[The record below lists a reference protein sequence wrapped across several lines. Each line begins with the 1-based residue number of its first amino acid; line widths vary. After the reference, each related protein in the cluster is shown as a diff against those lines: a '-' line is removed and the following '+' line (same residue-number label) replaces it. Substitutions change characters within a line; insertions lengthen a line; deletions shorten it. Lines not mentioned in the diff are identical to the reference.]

1 VPQRFTHVR
10 LCIYPDGGVARLR
23 VHGEVVPDPRFLTAG
38 ALDLAALVNGGV
50 VTGCSNMFYS
60 SPTNLISPGD
70 ARVMGEGW
78 ETARRR
84 DQGNDWVE
92 FGLAGPGVVRL
103 VELDSR
109 HFVGNAPGW
118 AALLGKDART
128 GPDDPA
134 GWTELLPRTRLQ
146 PDTRHLFRLPATT
159 EVTGV
164 RLDVFPDGGLAR
176 VRLYGA
182 LSPEGLAG
190 LGLRWLNSLPA
201 SQARQV
207 LATCCASRAWVER
220 MAAGRPY
227 ADLDDLL
234 GAGDRAVGELDR
246 DDLAEALSAHPRI
259 GQRAAGA
266 STQAVWSRQ
275 EQAAVGDADAEVQA
289 ALHEGNR
296 AYEERFGH
304 VFLISASGRP
314 AEELLAALRERLGND
329 PDTEWGLVAEELR
342 KITRLRLE
350 RLLQP

>member
-1 VPQRFTHVR
+1 
-10 LCIYPDGGVARLR
+10 
-23 VHGEVVPDPRFLTAG
+23 VVPDPRFLATG

-84 DQGNDWVE
+84 DDGNDWVE

-103 VELDSR
+103 AELDTSY
-109 HFVGNAPGW
+109 FVGNAPGW
-118 AALLGKDART
+118 ASLRGLDRRT
-128 GPDDPA
+128 RPDDPA
-134 GWTELLPRTRLQ
+134 AWTELLPRTRLQ

-159 EVTGV
+159 EVTTV

-176 VRLYGA
+176 VRLYGE
-182 LSPEGLAG
+182 LSAQGLAE
-190 LGLRWLNSLPA
+190 LALRWLNSLPDA
-201 SQARQV
+201 QARQV
-207 LATCCASRAWVER
+207 LSTCCASRAWVGR

-227 ADLDDLL
+227 ADLDGLF
-234 GAGDRAVGELDR
+234 GAGDRAVRQLDR
-246 DDLAEALSAHPRI
+246 DALTEALAAHPRI

-266 STQAVWSRQ
+266 STEAVWSRQ
-275 EQAAVGDADAEVQA
+275 EQAAVGDADAEVRA
-289 ALHEGNR
+289 ALQQGNR

-304 VFLISASGRP
+304 VFLIAASGRS

-329 PDTEWGLVAEELR
+329 PDTEWAVVAEELR

-350 RLLQP
+350 RLLRP